1 MTGPDRPEPDPDEPL
16 TRSDDEQEPGWAV
29 RIRALR
35 RERGPRLEEHLAD
48 EDADQERPIP
58 DL

>member
-1 MTGPDRPEPDPDEPL
+1 MTGPDRREPDPDEPL
-16 TRSDDEQEPGWAV
+16 TPSDDEQEPDWADQ
-29 RIRALR
+29 IRALR
-35 RERGPRLEEHLAD
+35 RERGPRLEERLAD

>member
-1 MTGPDRPEPDPDEPL
+1 VTGPDRPEPDPDEPL
-16 TRSDDEQEPGWAV
+16 TPADDEQEPDWADQ
-29 RIRALR
+29 IRALR
-35 RERGPRLEEHLAD
+35 RERGPRLEERLAD

>member
-1 MTGPDRPEPDPDEPL
+1 VTGPNRPEPDPDERFTP
-16 TRSDDEQEPGWAV
+16 SHDEQEPDWAEQ
-29 RIRALR
+29 IRTLR
-35 RERGPRLEEHLAD
+35 RERGPRLEERLAD

>member
-1 MTGPDRPEPDPDEPL
+1 VTGPDRPEPDPDEPL
-16 TRSDDEQEPGWAV
+16 TPSDDEQEPDWAD
-29 RIRALR
+29 RIRAIR
-35 RERGPRLEEHLAD
+35 RERGPRLEERLAD